1 MKPILISIL
10 IGGLI
15 GWFGHGYLI
24 ETEITKIEVPFKA
37 TIQPPKE
44 TVKGFKE
51 TPIEVTSE
59 KQMNKLNNDED
70 NGIHHRL
77 FKSGGNEVYLTF
89 EGELVGMKIDSVII
103 APKPFKIDT
112 VITYEVKGEKTDSVY
127 GYKAITL
134 VAGSTIAGYS
144 LAKENYTVAGIVAGV
159 TFLTVYFWDEILKIW
174 RFL

>member
-1 MKPILISIL
+1 MKPFFIALI
-10 IGGLI
+10 IGLVT

-24 ETEITKIEVPFKA
+24 EPEITKIEVPVKL
-37 TIQPPKE
+37 TVTPPKE

-51 TPIEVTSE
+51 DQIKVTSE
-59 KQMNKLNNDED
+59 EQLNKLNNDED
-70 NGIHHRL
+70 NGIRHRL
-77 FKSGGNEVYLTF
+77 FKSGDNEVYLTI
-89 EGELVGMKIDSVII
+89 EGSLVGMKIDSVII

-112 VITYEVKGEKTDSVY
+112 VITYEVKSEKTDSVY
-127 GYKAITL
+127 GYKAMTL

-144 LAKENYTVAGIVAGV
+144 LAKENYAVAGIVAGV